1 MNTENNRSVLLPEV
15 LRRLE
20 NEEGLSIFDSG
31 SAASSSIEFFSQW
44 KCRLH
49 FIDIYNN
56 AMLSE
61 QENLDY
67 QELVGIF
74 EELILVS
81 DEVFD
86 VCFLW
91 DLPNYLDNQAIRAF
105 ADVLKRRLNRSTAI
119 HAFSAFSHKQ
129 PFPKKQYSINGSNS
143 IASRQ
148 IEHNIEPKFIKTYV
162 TITKYLDFLGIE
174 KSTLLTDGRLELYL
188 KPLVIEKINDL
199 QNKEM

>member
-31 SAASSSIEFFSQW
+31 SADSSSIEFFSQW

-91 DLPNYLDNQAIRAF
+91 DLPN
-105 ADVLKRRLNRSTAI
+105 
-119 HAFSAFSHKQ
+119 
-129 PFPKKQYSINGSNS
+129 
-143 IASRQ
+143 
-148 IEHNIEPKFIKTYV
+148 
-162 TITKYLDFLGIE
+162 
-174 KSTLLTDGRLELYL
+174 
-188 KPLVIEKINDL
+188 
-199 QNKEM
+199 